1 MEITITIKES
11 ESVKPSVTVKEEG
24 NNPKSSS
31 KKPSE
36 NQDSKKEKPEKSNI
50 RTEKE
55 LVKRRKVLLELREQI
70 KKDIEASENPA
81 KLRRELEELEQTLV
95 EYKWFFKEIE

>member
-11 ESVKPSVTVKEEG
+11 ENGKPSITVKEEG

-31 KKPSE
+31 KKPSK
-36 NQDSKKEKPEKSNI
+36 NQESRKEKPEKGKV

-55 LVKRRKVLLELREQI
+55 LRKRRKWLLEMRDNL
-70 KKDIEASENPA
+70 KKEIEASDNPA